1 MIDNVHQANRIL
13 LSFLVREKKHRE
25 RVFKKDAAKLA
36 EKVGQC
42 DAALL
47 RLEYIMNGGPVPFDK
62 SYKAIKTLINGEHF
76 WRGKIFQG
84 QTREDKLADCNE
96 AMTALDFLHEA
107 LAPAEAEQLSLFG

>member
-1 MIDNVHQANRIL
+1 MIDNAHQANRIL

-42 DAALL
+42 DAALQH
-47 RLEYIMNGGPVPFDK
+47 LEHMIQGGPVAITK

-96 AMTALDFLHEA
+96 AMAALDFLHEA
-107 LAPAEAEQLSLFG
+107 LAPAEAEQLSLLG

>member
-1 MIDNVHQANRIL
+1 MTTHEANRIL
-13 LSFLVREKKHRE
+13 LSFIVRERKHRE

-42 DAALL
+42 DAALQH
-47 RLEYIMNGGPVPFDK
+47 LERIVNGGSTPFTK
-62 SYKAIKTLINGEHF
+62 SYRTIKTLINGEHF

-96 AMTALDFLHEA
+96 AMTALNFLHEA
-107 LAPAEAEQLSLFG
+107 LAPAPEAEQLTLIG